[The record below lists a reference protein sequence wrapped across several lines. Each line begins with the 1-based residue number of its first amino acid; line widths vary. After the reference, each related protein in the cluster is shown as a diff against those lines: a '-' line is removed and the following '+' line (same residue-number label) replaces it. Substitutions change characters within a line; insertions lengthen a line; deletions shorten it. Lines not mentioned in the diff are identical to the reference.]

1 MWQGLCLCFLCS
13 PGLIQRKV
21 EDAQKYQPMKGKL
34 HLHVVSFCTAFRE
47 KMWVG
52 IPVPWGRRTH
62 HPLLCVQGVQFQ
74 RGSIVPGDF
83 TQQNIVFFPNL
94 NLSKVSYPFGQFE
107 FPLLSQSG
115 DEPSERE
122 NSSKSWISRD
132 CSEKDMQWKIGTHQD
147 SIGFPQI
154 KSFCQGGI
162 WEFLIFRT
170 VLWNDFQTVLWNA
183 CFWQIIYISPLS
195 IFFIPQCSDY
205 GWGWW
210 LKTTM
215 TWGFYPTGQTPA
227 RSSIQTIQNFIPW
240 HCWWF
245 RNPANQIW
253 LVVYP
258 TLCRW
263 TYTY

>member
-1 MWQGLCLCFLCS
+1 M
-13 PGLIQRKV
+13 
-21 EDAQKYQPMKGKL
+21 
-34 HLHVVSFCTAFRE
+34 
-47 KMWVG
+47 
-52 IPVPWGRRTH
+52 GRYSSSMGQETH

-162 WEFLIFRT
+162 WEFLIFRQFFEMIFRQSFEMH
-170 VLWNDFQTVLWNA
+170 VFGKSY
-183 CFWQIIYISPLS
+183 IYIYHHCQSFLS
-195 IFFIPQCSDY
+195 
-205 GWGWW
+205 
-210 LKTTM
+210 L
-215 TWGFYPTGQTPA
+215 
-227 RSSIQTIQNFIPW
+227 NV
-240 HCWWF
+240 
-245 RNPANQIW
+245 QIM
-253 LVVYP
+253 VEVGG
-258 TLCRW
+258 
-263 TYTY
+263 